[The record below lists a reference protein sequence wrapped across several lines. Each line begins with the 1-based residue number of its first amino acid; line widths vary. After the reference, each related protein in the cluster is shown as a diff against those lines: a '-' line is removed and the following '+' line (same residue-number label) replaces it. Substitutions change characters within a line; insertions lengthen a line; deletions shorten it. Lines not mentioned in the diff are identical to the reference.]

1 MTAGINPSNFEK
13 SITFRLKQKTPPG
26 GGVACRVV
34 RSSGPK
40 SRTTPPARM
49 GRMVMHVMVA
59 HEHDV
64 SAYFDPSAAVKR
76 APVTPVLSSFTLSG
90 RRRPGAP
97 AQ

>member
-1 MTAGINPSNFEK
+1 
-13 SITFRLKQKTPPG
+13 
-26 GGVACRVV
+26 

-76 APVTPVLSSFTLSG
+76 APVTPVLSSFILPG

-97 AQ
+97 AQSIVTSRCWRHSSNTVAGEPPVPDRMAGIPHIDP